1 LGDSAEFCRSETS
14 YRLSPSPRAPTSGPA
29 PAERAQSQTMTK
41 RIPPGEP
48 IHSWVDRLIHE
59 AEERGEFD
67 NLPGAGKPLPGLD
80 RPLDENWWLRQ
91 KVRDEELPSDALLPP
106 ALHLRK
112 EVAALPQTAQDLPDE
127 ESVRAMVSEVN
138 ARVADRIRAPSG
150 PVPPVPTADAE
161 KFVAGWRAARDSA
174 PEAGVSSAD
183 PGSSP
188 EAGPVQ
194 EQAGSRRRRWWPR
207 RRR

>member
-1 LGDSAEFCRSETS
+1 
-14 YRLSPSPRAPTSGPA
+14 
-29 PAERAQSQTMTK
+29 MTQ

-112 EVAALPQTAQDLPDE
+112 EVAGLPQTVRNLPDE
-127 ESVRAMVSEVN
+127 ESVRAIVGEVN
-138 ARVADRIRAPSG
+138 ARVAEWIRAPSG
-150 PVPPVPTADAE
+150 PVLPVPRADVE
-161 KFVAGWRAARDSA
+161 KIVAGWRAQRSA
-174 PEAGVSSAD
+174 AEAERTGPAPATAAKADASGAD
-183 PGSSP
+183 PDSSQD
-188 EAGPVQ
+188 AGPARGQ
-194 EQAGSRRRRWWPR
+194 GGSRRRRWWPR